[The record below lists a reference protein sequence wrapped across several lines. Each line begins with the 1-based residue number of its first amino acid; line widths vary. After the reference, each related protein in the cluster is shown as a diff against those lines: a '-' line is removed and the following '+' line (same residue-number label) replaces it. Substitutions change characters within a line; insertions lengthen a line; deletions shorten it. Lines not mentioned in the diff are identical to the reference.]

1 MDEPQQAEYLEEI
14 ADLRA
19 RLAKLEQDP
28 ADPTL
33 IEEYATEV
41 RLLEALLLA
50 ARELRDQLR
59 TRPEL
64 AEKMSLHGF
73 VATRFQDIYA
83 FVYDRAIEIDLAGMD
98 LARAVDQTNF
108 AELLAD

>member
-19 RLAKLEQDP
+19 RLAKLEQDQ

>member
-1 MDEPQQAEYLEEI
+1 MDEPQQAEFLEEI

-19 RLAKLEQDP
+19 RLAKLEQDQ

-33 IEEYATEV
+33 IEEYGTEV

-50 ARELRDQLR
+50 ARELRDQIQA
-59 TRPEL
+59 RPEL
-64 AEKMSLHGF
+64 AEQMTVHGF
-73 VATRFQDIYA
+73 SASSFQDIYA
-83 FVYDRAIEIDLAGMD
+83 FVYDRAIEIDLAGRD

-108 AELLAD
+108 AELLTG